1 MQVGSGSGG
10 IGAVSAGF
18 AELLIPLVIVLIV
31 GFGVFKLA
39 KLLWALFGQ

>member
-1 MQVGSGSGG
+1 MDVSGSGG

-18 AELLIPLVIVLIV
+18 GELLIPLVVVLVV

-39 KLLWALFGQ
+39 KLLWAALNG